1 MPRNIRIV
9 FTMPRRLLVLGSTA
23 CAAATLMSASSEA
36 AYDPPSTKA
45 GDQLSVE
52 EVIEV
57 AYSAG
62 FRSETQLLSAT
73 SLAITESSLWSKIRN
88 WQPQYGYRPAGD
100 RIGVQGPSAAWNGS
114 QQLHSDR
121 GLWQISSRWWPQ
133 YSDAQVDDPDQA
145 ARIVWTLSNSGTNFS
160 RWDSFESGLAQRTWD
175 RAYDGWPAVRP
186 LVRRF
191 LAGGSPSA
199 PPAGNRTYTVKAG
212 DSLFDLA
219 RRYYGDGDEWR
230 RIADRNGISN
240 PSSIDA
246 GDVLIIP

>member
-45 GDQLSVE
+45 GDRLSVE

-62 FRSETQLLSAT
+62 FRSAAQLLSAT
-73 SLAITESSLWSKIRN
+73 SLAITESSLLSKIRN

-160 RWDSFESGLAQRTWD
+160 RWDSFESGLAQRPGTGRMTAGPRSGRWSGASSRVAARPRPGRESD
-175 RAYDGWPAVRP
+175 VHRQGRRLAVRP
-186 LVRRF
+186 RAAL
-191 LAGGSPSA
+191 
-199 PPAGNRTYTVKAG
+199 
-212 DSLFDLA
+212 
-219 RRYYGDGDEWR
+219 YGDGDEWR